1 MKVLITGGAG
11 YIGTELC
18 IKLDK
23 NPKVKE
29 IVVLDNLSKG
39 NYNLFLHSQI
49 KPGKLR
55 FVRAELLDSR
65 SLDKVL
71 KDVDVV
77 YHLAAE
83 NTNDEKLHHL
93 HEQINNWGTAELTYA
108 IEESNVKQVIYLSSI
123 AVYGSAK
130 DETNSKS
137 LVEPNT
143 SFGSSKRRG
152 EQHIERLGTKIKTHI
167 LRLGEVFGY
176 GASLNMDGLLNS
188 YMFDS
193 NFVGRISVQGDGKQ
207 EQSFISLHKVSEI
220 LSNLLDNNLAGGIY
234 NLVDEKKSVLDLIDS
249 LKELYPDMEMV
260 FTNNHLELPN
270 QVATLDDDLL
280 ALYKS
285 PKLSFE
291 EELKN
296 FKTHL
301 QLSSM

>member
-29 IVVLDNLSKG
+29 IVVLDKLNRG

-49 KPGKLR
+49 KSDKLK
-55 FVRAELLDSR
+55 FVKAELLDSR
-65 SLDKVL
+65 SLDRVVKG
-71 KDVDVV
+71 VDVV

-83 NTNDEKLHHL
+83 NANDEKLHHL
-93 HEQINNWGTAELTYA
+93 HEQVNNWGTAELSYA
-108 IEESNVKQVIYLSSI
+108 IEESNVRQVIYLSSI
-123 AVYGSAK
+123 AVYGSSK
-130 DETNSKS
+130 GENSSKS
-137 LVEPNT
+137 VVEPNT

-152 EQHIERLGTKIKTHI
+152 EQHIERLGAKIKTHI

-176 GASLNMDGLLNS
+176 GASLNMEGLLNG

-193 NFVGRISVQGDGKQ
+193 YFVGRISVQGNGKQ
-207 EQSFISLHKVSEI
+207 EQSFISLNKTVNI
-220 LSNLLDNNLAGGIY
+220 LSNLIDDELEGGIY

-249 LKELYPDMEMV
+249 LKELNPNMEMV
-260 FTNNHLELPN
+260 FTNHHLELPN
-270 QVATLDDDLL
+270 QVAKVDESLL
-280 ALYKS
+280 ALYTDS
-285 PKLSFE
+285 EISFE
-291 EELKN
+291 EELKS

-301 QLSSM
+301 QLSSL

>member
-29 IVVLDNLSKG
+29 IIVLDNLSRG

-49 KPGKLR
+49 KPGKLK
-55 FVRAELLDSR
+55 FVKAELLDSR

-83 NTNDEKLHHL
+83 NTDDEKLHHL
-93 HEQINNWGTAELTYA
+93 HEQVNNWGTAELTYA
-108 IEESNVKQVIYLSSI
+108 IEESDVKQVIYLSSV
-123 AVYGSAK
+123 AVYG
-130 DETNSKS
+130 NSDQEFTTQS
-137 LVEPNT
+137 EFEPNT
-143 SFGSSKRRG
+143 SLGSSKRRG
-152 EQHIERLGTKIKTHI
+152 EQHIERLGSKIKTYI

-176 GASLNMDGLLNS
+176 GASLNMDGVLNR

-193 NFVGRISVQGDGKQ
+193 HFIGRISIQGNGNQK
-207 EQSFISLHKVSEI
+207 QSFISLNKTAEI
-220 LSNLLDNNLAGGIY
+220 LANLFDHELEGGIY
-234 NLVDEKKSVLDLIDS
+234 NLVDDQKSILDLVDV
-249 LKELYPDMEMV
+249 LKELNPDMEMV
-260 FTNNHLELPN
+260 FTNQHLDLPSRI
-270 QVATLDDDLL
+270 AKADEKLL
-280 ALYKS
+280 ALFTS
-285 PKLSFE
+285 PELSFE

-296 FKTHL
+296 FKEHL
-301 QLSSM
+301 QASSL